1 MASSLPLESL
11 MWETMVDASAYKREL
26 TRIISPSSSLFPP
39 NPLASAFPNF
49 LFCLSCFSFS
59 FYQSK
64 QCGFFCF
71 CFTRL
76 PRLKNAFCGL
86 SRPTQCSLIMSWKAE
101 MWRGRATPILLPSV
115 WIWLSQ
121 LPHISEI
128 IHLSLPIQLIHLA
141 WCLQDSSKLKHVSEL
156 PTFLRLNNISLCVYT
171 TLCLSIHLFFS

>member
-1 MASSLPLESL
+1 MVCCLCSPQTDTVTKLAMASSLPLESL

-101 MWRGRATPILLPSV
+101 MWRGSV
-115 WIWLSQ
+115 WRRFWW
-121 LPHISEI
+121 
-128 IHLSLPIQLIHLA
+128 SLLGVFLA
-141 WCLQDSSKLKHVSEL
+141 S
-156 PTFLRLNNISLCVYT
+156 RG
-171 TLCLSIHLFFS
+171 